1 MDDVLV
7 RAEDLTRVYGTRT
20 AAVRAVFRATFTI
33 EAGSRIALIGPS
45 GSGKST
51 LLLMIAGLERPT
63 AGTLSWPALGEA
75 DSLRPGPVTV
85 AFQGPSLLPPLS
97 VVENVALPLLLEGR
111 EQGVAFDA
119 ARAALDLFELA
130 DVAGKLP
137 EEISG
142 GQAQRAGLARAIV
155 GEPRLV
161 LADEP
166 TGQLDHE
173 TAGRAVVALLDAADA
188 SGAAVVVATH
198 DAEIAVRM
206 DARWR
211 MDAGELRGTVSRC
224 SA

>member
-1 MDDVLV
+1 MDDAVV
-7 RAEDLTRVYGTRT
+7 RAEDLVRVYGTGS
-20 AAVRAVFRATFTI
+20 RAVSAVSGATFSI
-33 EAGSRIALIGPS
+33 EPGRRIALVGPS

-51 LLLMIAGLERPT
+51 LLLLIAGLEKPT
-63 AGTLSWPALGEA
+63 SGALAWPALG
-75 DSLRPGPVTV
+75 DSRDLRPGPIAI
-85 AFQGPSLLPPLS
+85 AFQGPSLLPPLN
-97 VVENVALPLLLEGR
+97 VIENVALPLLLEGR
-111 EQGVAFDA
+111 PQAEAMDA
-119 ARAALDLFELA
+119 ANVALELFDLG

-142 GQAQRAGLARAIV
+142 GQAQRAGLARAIA
-155 GEPRLV
+155 GEPRLI

-173 TAGRAVVALLDAADA
+173 TAGRAMLTLLEAADA

-198 DAEIAVRM
+198 DPAVAGTM

-211 MDAGELRGTVSRC
+211 IDAGELRAEVSRW